1 VPDSHTK
8 SIDTTLLPASVDEV
22 IFDGEFERPVSIFFT
37 ISNLDPNPL
46 NTLDVIKMVKGA
58 TNNPNGRVVID
69 TVASAKLTPIAGPD
83 GNHFGVIQ
91 NEPIRR
97 LRFLASS
104 VTGADFVNV
113 TVNVIEA
120 QLNG

>member
-1 VPDSHTK
+1 MPDSHTK

-22 IFDGEFERPVSIFFT
+22 IFDGEFERPISIFFT
-37 ISNLDPNPL
+37 ISNLDVNPANL
-46 NTLDVIKMVKGA
+46 VDTIKMVKGA
-58 TNNPNGRVVID
+58 TNDPNGNVVVD
-69 TVASAKLTPIAGPD
+69 AVASAKLTPIAGPN

-104 VTGADFVNV
+104 VTGADPVNV